1 VGHWLTLANMSY
13 AIYVGKNLTDTG
25 TGYLAGYGDE
35 PSSHWLELISE
46 ARHPPE
52 STITVGTTAAADLP
66 GRLCEIPQAAETARH
81 LRVSYSYYKGTPAPL
96 TNGGLNEHGV
106 AIRDVWSPSRPELI
120 AMTPQDQTGLNYSDL
135 CKILLERAR
144 TAREGVELI
153 GKLTALHGDV
163 TYGGN
168 SHLIAD
174 AEEAWVVIEFAGGR
188 GLWAAERLGADSIR
202 VSRPGYIGEMP
213 FGGDGGKNFLCSGNF
228 FSFAAEQGWYDPAG
242 GKPFNANLVYG
253 DGKLRW
259 KGVSWVEDELRGL
272 AARPA
277 RIGLQDIIGF
287 LRSPRLTGDTA
298 GYGQIVPL
306 VKESDADLRMMWH
319 AHVGAVVAPFVPVFL
334 GIEGVPAEFRQ
345 HRYLSDGEAA
355 RFVDGRNPDQL
366 SRVPRGVEAARS
378 ATEVFK
384 RLLYLTFEHPDLFLG
399 EVQSTWAAFEKAL
412 KTTTAD
418 VAALGELALAAGR
431 RDLLRRH
438 LTRFVHGELLRSL
451 DIGDSLC
458 RSLDVMRQL
467 RFGVGTNPTPGGPE
481 QTW

>member
-1 VGHWLTLANMSY
+1 VGHRLTQADMSY

-25 TGYLAGYGDE
+25 AGYLAGYGDE
-35 PSSHWLELISE
+35 PSSHWLELIPE
-46 ARHPPE
+46 AQHRPG
-52 STITVGTTAAADLP
+52 STITVGTTPAADMP
-66 GRLCEIPQAAETARH
+66 GCLSEIPQAPETARH

-106 AIRDVWSPSRPELI
+106 AVRDVWSPSRPELI
-120 AMTPQDQTGLNYSDL
+120 AMTPQDQKGLNYSDL
-135 CKILLERAR
+135 CKIVLERAR

-153 GKLTALHGDV
+153 GTLTAEHGDV

-174 AEEAWVVIEFAGGR
+174 ADEAWVVIEFAGGR

-213 FGGDGGKNFLCSGNF
+213 FDGDGGKNFLFSDNF
-228 FSFAAEQGWYDPAG
+228 FSFAIEQEWYDPSA
-242 GKPFNANLVYG
+242 GKPFNANSVYG
-253 DGKLRW
+253 DAKLRW
-259 KGVSWVEDELRGL
+259 KGVAWVEDELKGL
-272 AARPA
+272 ASRPA

-287 LRSPRLTGDTA
+287 LRTSRLTGDTA

-319 AHVGAVVAPFVPVFL
+319 AHVGAVAAPFVPVFL
-334 GIEGVPAEFRQ
+334 GIESVPAEFRQ

-378 ATEVFK
+378 ATEIFK
-384 RLLYLTFEHPDLFLG
+384 RLLYLSLEHPDSFLE
-399 EVQSTWAAFEKAL
+399 EVQSAWRAHEETLAL
-412 KTTTAD
+412 KLAD
-418 VAALGELALAAGR
+418 AVALGQLALSAGQR
-431 RDLLRRH
+431 NLLRRH
-438 LTRFVHGELLRSL
+438 LNRFVYDELARTLDTGEALARSM
-451 DIGDSLC
+451 DI
-458 RSLDVMRQL
+458 RRQL
-467 RFGVGTNPTPGGPE
+467 QFGISTDLPSKGPE
-481 QTW
+481 QIW